1 MMLFRLQIV
10 RVGTLAFV
18 LWLGAWSVGA
28 QTEPPL
34 VFILAGQS
42 NMVGQGVTAELTA
55 DQLITPPNVTY
66 LMETGETGLF
76 DRARFGPEVT
86 LVPRLAQAW
95 PDREL
100 IFVKHAVGGTSLLAW
115 APEWDAARAELT
127 RNAEVGPLYTQLI
140 AILDRHELRGDA
152 EMGAVFWMQGESD
165 ARYPEVAAEYFN
177 NLTTLIA
184 AFRDDLQNTELLF
197 VMGRANPSPERYTEL
212 PVVQRAQQRTGDELA
227 AVRLIDTE
235 GLSKREDGVHYDTA
249 GLLELGRRFAAAL
262 AAEIHSP

>member
-1 MMLFRLQIV
+1 MLFCLHIA
-10 RVGTLAFV
+10 RVGTLASV

-55 DQLITPPNVTY
+55 DQMITPPNVTY

-76 DRARFGPEVT
+76 DRARFGPEVS

-140 AILDRHELRGDA
+140 AILDRHELRVDA
-152 EMGAVFWMQGESD
+152 EIGAVFWMQQIE
-165 ARYPEVAAEYFN
+165 
-177 NLTTLIA
+177 
-184 AFRDDLQNTELLF
+184 QELL
-197 VMGRANPSPERYTEL
+197 PYK
-212 PVVQRAQQRTGDELA
+212 Q
-227 AVRLIDTE
+227 
-235 GLSKREDGVHYDTA
+235 
-249 GLLELGRRFAAAL
+249 
-262 AAEIHSP
+262 

>member
-1 MMLFRLQIV
+1 MLFHRQTYSVCI
-10 RVGTLAFV
+10 LAAGF
-18 LWLGAWSVGA
+18 WLSAGSVSA
-28 QTEPPL
+28 QSNLPL

-55 DQLITPPNVTY
+55 DQMTTPSNVTY

-76 DRARFGPEVT
+76 DRTRFGPEVS

-115 APEWDAARAELT
+115 APVWDAARAELT
-127 RNAEVGPLYTQLI
+127 RNAEVGPLYTQLL
-140 AILDRHELRGDA
+140 AILDRHELRGEA
-152 EMGAVFWMQGESD
+152 EIGAVFWMQGESD
-165 ARYPEVAAEYFN
+165 ARYPEVAAEYLD

-197 VMGRANPSPERYTEL
+197 LMGRANPSPERYTEL
-212 PVVQRAQQRTGDELA
+212 PVVQRAQQRTADDLA

-249 GLLELGRRFAAAL
+249 GVLELGRRFAAAL
-262 AAEIHSP
+262 ATEMRSP

>member
-1 MMLFRLQIV
+1 MMFRLQIV
-10 RVGTLAFV
+10 RVGALASV
-18 LWLGAWSVGA
+18 LWLGTWSVGA

-55 DQLITPPNVTY
+55 DQMTTPSNVTY

-76 DRARFGPEVT
+76 DRARFGPEVS

-115 APEWDAARAELT
+115 APVWDAARAELT
-127 RNAEVGPLYTQLI
+127 RNAEAGPLYTQLL

-152 EMGAVFWMQGESD
+152 EIGAVFWMQGESD
-165 ARYPEVAAEYFN
+165 ARYPEVAAEYFD

-212 PVVQRAQQRTGDELA
+212 PVVQRAQQRTADDLA

-235 GLSKREDGVHYDTA
+235 GLSKHDDGVHYDTA
-249 GLLELGRRFAAAL
+249 GVLELGRRFAAAL
-262 AAEIHSP
+262 ATEMRSP

>member
-1 MMLFRLQIV
+1 MLFCLHIA
-10 RVGTLAFV
+10 RVGTLASV

-55 DQLITPPNVTY
+55 DQMITPPNVTY

-76 DRARFGPEVT
+76 DRARFGPEVS
-86 LVPRLAQAW
+86 LVPHLAQAW

-140 AILDRHELRGDA
+140 AILDRHELRVDA
-152 EMGAVFWMQGESD
+152 EIGAVFWMQGESD
-165 ARYPEVAAEYFN
+165 ARYPEVAAEYFD

-184 AFRDDLQNTELLF
+184 AFRDDLQKTELLF

-212 PVVQRAQQRTGDELA
+212 PVVQRAQQRTADDLA

-235 GLSKREDGVHYDTA
+235 GLSKRDDGVHYDTA
-249 GLLELGRRFAAAL
+249 GLLELGRRFAAAW
-262 AAEIHSP
+262 AIEMRSP

>member
-1 MMLFRLQIV
+1 MLFCLHIA
-10 RVGTLAFV
+10 RVGTLASV

-55 DQLITPPNVTY
+55 DQMITPPNVTY

-76 DRARFGPEVT
+76 DRARFGPEVS

-152 EMGAVFWMQGESD
+152 EIGAVFWMQGESD
-165 ARYPEVAAEYFN
+165 ARYPEVAAEYFD

-184 AFRDDLQNTELLF
+184 AFRDDLQKTELLF

-212 PVVQRAQQRTGDELA
+212 PVVQRAQQRTADDLA

-235 GLSKREDGVHYDTA
+235 GLSKRDDGVHYDTA
-249 GLLELGRRFAAAL
+249 GLLELGRRFAATL
-262 AAEIHSP
+262 AAEIRSP